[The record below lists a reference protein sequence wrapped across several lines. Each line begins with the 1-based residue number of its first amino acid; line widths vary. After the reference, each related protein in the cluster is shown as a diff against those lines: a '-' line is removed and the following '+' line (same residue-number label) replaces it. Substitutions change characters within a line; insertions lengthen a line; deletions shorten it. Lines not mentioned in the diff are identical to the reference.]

1 MKNPFWEHGNNSNN
15 YHNDTSNNETVTLEN
30 VLGRHCYLGTGFVR
44 LRVQQGLG
52 FGAQG

>member
-15 YHNDTSNNETVTLEN
+15 NHNDTSNNKTLTLEK
-30 VLGRHCYLGTGFVR
+30 VLGLSHYLGTGFVR
-44 LRVQQGLG
+44 LRVQGLG